1 MSLDKPPQIP
11 PFGRPIDRRRF
22 LTAAAASGAALSL
35 GIAPA
40 GAQRGV
46 DSGSALLRPFPGT
59 SEQIPAIGMGTW
71 ITFNVGGSRRLRD
84 ARAQVLQTFFD
95 RGGTVIDSSPMYG
108 SAEDVIGYCLEK
120 IGQRDKLFS
129 ATKVWTPLIADG
141 ETQMA
146 ESRSLWG
153 VRKFDLM
160 QVHNLVNWEG
170 HLETL
175 ADDKAAG
182 RVRHIGITTSHG
194 SRHGE
199 MTRVMAD
206 PRVDAVQF
214 TYNIVDRAAEQRL
227 LPQAAE
233 RGLAVVINR
242 PFRRGE
248 LFRRFGG
255 NPLPA
260 WASEIDCTNWAQFFL
275 KFVISHPAVTC
286 AIPATSQVAHMNENM
301 GALYGKLPDPAMRN
315 RMIRYVESL

>member
-1 MSLDKPPQIP
+1 MSPRIP
-11 PFGRPIDRRRF
+11 RRIYDSGQPIGRRGF
-22 LTAAAASGAALSL
+22 LAGAAASGAALSL
-35 GIAPA
+35 GLPFASAAANKGTAILRVIP
-40 GAQRGV
+40 
-46 DSGSALLRPFPGT
+46 GSDER
-59 SEQIPAIGMGTW
+59 IPAIGMGTW

-84 ARAQVLQTFFD
+84 ARAQVLKTFFD
-95 RGGTVIDSSPMYG
+95 RGGTAIDSSPMYG
-108 SAEDVIGYCLEK
+108 SAEDVIGYCLNR
-120 IGQRDKLFS
+120 IGKRDAMFS

-146 ESRSLWG
+146 DSRKLWG
-153 VRKFDLM
+153 IDKFDLM
-160 QVHNLVNWEG
+160 QIHNLVNWEG

-199 MTRVMAD
+199 MERVMAD

-227 LPQAAE
+227 LPLAAE

-242 PFRRGE
+242 PFRRGA
-248 LFRRFGG
+248 LFRRFAGH
-255 NPLPA
+255 PLPA
-260 WASEIDCTNWAQFFL
+260 WASEFDCTNWAQFFL

-301 GALYGKLPDPAMRN
+301 GALYGALPDTAMRA